1 MRKFLNNLSV
11 YRSLRDGLKSL
22 HGVSLYRNTIYL
34 LSNSVILA
42 ATGFFFWIAA
52 ARLYSTEYVGL
63 ASAIISAAGLL
74 ALISTLGL
82 DFALIRFL
90 SGKENTGSQVINS
103 SFTISGLVGLLLS
116 LIYIIGMEVWSPA
129 LLHLRENIFYM
140 VIFVMAVIASVYM
153 LFVRHIFVAHRKA
166 IYTYIQGVFFGIL
179 RFVPLVILSGYSE
192 SFGII
197 ISWGTTLALAVIIG
211 ITVLIPRVEP
221 RYRFLPVIK
230 RDVVK
235 KMQGFSL
242 NNHMANLFWG
252 MPNFVLPLIVIHILG
267 AEETAYFYIAWAIA
281 NILFMIP
288 TASSVALFAE
298 GSHSQDSFRHDVLR
312 SFKFNLFFFSTY
324 LCELRN
330 FRF

>member
-42 ATGFFFWIAA
+42 ATGFFFWVAA

-140 VIFVMAVIASVYM
+140 VIFVVAVIASVYM

-166 IYTYIQGVFFGIL
+166 IYTYMQGVFFGIL

-230 RDVVK
+230 RDAVK
-235 KMQGFSL
+235 KMQGFS
-242 NNHMANLFWG
+242 
-252 MPNFVLPLIVIHILG
+252 
-267 AEETAYFYIAWAIA
+267 AIQ
-281 NILFMIP
+281 IP
-288 TASSVALFAE
+288 
-298 GSHSQDSFRHDVLR
+298 GS
-312 SFKFNLFFFSTY
+312 
-324 LCELRN
+324 
-330 FRF
+330 